1 MQKKSP
7 KAAWEMVCLPKK
19 NEEALGVLNLRTQI
33 EALLLK
39 HLHKLFKKVDIPRD
53 QFIWERHY
61 SNGTLP
67 SPKKK
72 VSYWCRDILKLLDSF
87 KGMTTVH
94 ILDGASY
101 LFGMISGLIEF
112 PNISFLSSF
121 PLPRKKTISLRSVLE
136 ADGPATLFH
145 MPISNVAL
153 QQLIELAE
161 DLNNL

>member
-39 HLHKLFKKVDIPRD
+39 HLHKLFKKVDIPQD

-87 KGMTTVH
+87 KVMATVH
-94 ILDGASY
+94 ILDV
-101 LFGMISGLIEF
+101 GMISGLIEF

-121 PLPRKKTISLRSVLE
+121 SLPRKKTISLRSVLE
-136 ADGPATLFH
+136 ADGPAILFH